1 MSSDERASRLSYE
14 ESCRLLQQLGY
25 PDAGVE
31 GTIPPMPDHLP
42 QSDDEEPLGVSF
54 FRTFVGEGD
63 LENLT
68 LPRALFGRSEIGP
81 LSFKNT
87 DLSESSLCWNDFN
100 KVSFEDAD
108 LSGSDLRA
116 SLYNG
121 VKFVRTNLKNADLRV
136 STFNSCDFTDAG
148 MQGVKLTREQADVL
162 GLSDEQRNVI
172 DWQESDGEEP
182 PGG

>member
-1 MSSDERASRLSYE
+1 MRSDERADRLSYE
-14 ESCRLLQQLGY
+14 ESCRVLQRVGY
-25 PDAGVE
+25 PDAGAD
-31 GTIPPMPDHLP
+31 GAIPPMPDHLP
-42 QSDDEEPLGVSF
+42 QCDDEEPLGVSF

-68 LPRALFGRSEIGP
+68 LPRTFFGRSEVGP

-87 DLSESSLCWNDFN
+87 DLSESNLCWNDFN
-100 KVSFEDAD
+100 EVSFEDAD

-116 SLYNG
+116 SLYNS
-121 VKFVRTNLKNADLRV
+121 VKFVRTNLQNADLRL
-136 STFNSCDFTDAG
+136 STFDSCDFTGAEMKG
-148 MQGVKLTREQADVL
+148 AKLTREQGSVL